1 MPMLATRG
9 SASARSLAMDGPI
22 RARRTFVYVSNALQT
37 FTVPANVT
45 TINIEVHGAAG
56 GGSGGEDPYGTG
68 PSGNRVT
75 GRLTVTPGA
84 TLHIAAGR
92 GGNGGPASA
101 PTPFLG
107 QNLGGWP
114 GGGNAGNPTWNYYPS
129 GFAQGGGGGGYSGI
143 FSAGSL
149 TQGNALV
156 IAGAGG
162 GSGGDAIWNG
172 SSATVSAGGAR
183 GGEGQPNNSAQA
195 GSALQGGQG
204 DDNSYVNPSFSYP
217 GGGGGGGY
225 FGGGGGYSQENTQFN
240 GWGGGGSG
248 SSYTSA
254 SVVPANNEVGVH
266 SGDGFVTLSW

>member
-1 MPMLATRG
+1 MPMLTTRG
-9 SASARSLAMDGPI
+9 AASARSLAMDGPI
-22 RARRTFVYVSNALQT
+22 RVRRSFAYVSNALQT

-45 TINIEVHGAAG
+45 AISIEVHGAAG
-56 GGSGGEDPYGTG
+56 GGSGGLDPFGTG
-68 PSGNRVT
+68 PGGNRVT
-75 GRLTVTPGA
+75 GKVTVTPGA

-101 PTPFLG
+101 PDPFLG

-114 GGGNAGNPTWNYYPS
+114 GGGNAGAPTWNYYPS

-149 TQGNALV
+149 TQGNAIV
-156 IAGAGG
+156 VAGGGG
-162 GSGGDAIWNG
+162 GSGDGG
-172 SSATVSAGGAR
+172 SIAGGEATVSAGGAR
-183 GGEGQPNNSAQA
+183 GGEGQPNNTAAA
-195 GSALQGGQG
+195 GSALQGGIG
-204 DDNSYVNPSFSYP
+204 DANSYVNPSFSYP

-225 FGGGGGYSQENTQFN
+225 FGGGGGYSPDTGFA
-240 GWGGGGSG
+240 WGGGGRG
-248 SSYTSA
+248 SSYTSP